1 MWVSSLS
8 LALLTTPR
16 CYQKMHQLDTRQN
29 SGWILQPLGVFRSAP
44 MHSMHNCF
52 CRKYFN
58 FYDSFRKIKNKSYPI
73 FIICFAYTDW
83 FFLILYSFE
92 SNRVLCIFMHL
103 SYSSTNRSVYMY
115 QKLATCCQGW
125 HNPSLGIFLSP
136 PWTKLCL
143 KIILALDE
151 TLLKLLWNNALT

>member
-29 SGWILQPLGVFRSAP
+29 SGWILQPLGVFRPAP

-83 FFLILYSFE
+83 FFLILYSFDQLNQIE
-92 SNRVLCIFMHL
+92 FLCILVIRLWQICLH
-103 SYSSTNRSVYMY
+103 VW
-115 QKLATCCQGW
+115 KLATCCQGW
-125 HNPSLGIFLSP
+125 HNPSLGIFLST
-136 PWTKLCL
+136 PWTM
-143 KIILALDE
+143 
-151 TLLKLLWNNALT
+151 